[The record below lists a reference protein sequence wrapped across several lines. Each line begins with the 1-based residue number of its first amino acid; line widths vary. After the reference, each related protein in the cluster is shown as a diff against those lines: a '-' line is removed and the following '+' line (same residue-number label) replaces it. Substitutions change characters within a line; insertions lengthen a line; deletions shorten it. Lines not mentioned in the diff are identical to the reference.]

1 LFCLLVTLFIVS
13 QVCWQVLS
21 PGADINQY
29 SVISALSAEHMKQLI
44 STKCFRQSN
53 RGCFMQGLHYLLF
66 AKYLEK
72 ATGQTTYTGIWGL
85 VGVNH

>member
-1 LFCLLVTLFIVS
+1 MTLFIVS

-21 PGADINQY
+21 PGADIIQY
-29 SVISALSAEHMKQLI
+29 SVISGLFAEHMKQLI

-53 RGCFMQGLHYLLF
+53 RACYMRGLHYLLF

-72 ATGQTTYTGIWGL
+72 ATRQTTYT
-85 VGVNH
+85 